1 MLYFINTR
9 IKQNP
14 HLENSLQAIF
24 GVGKATSKILLK
36 IQGLLRNIRGKEL
49 RKIKKRSI
57 KIEFDRCTKPIS
69 RNLIQIYKTN
79 CQRLVNDNTYRGI
92 RHKLGY
98 PVRGQRTRTNASLQK
113 KLNKRWIKQVYKS
126 KSILPVKRTLRNIK
140 KTIKN

>member
-9 IKQNP
+9 VKQNP

-24 GVGKATSKILLK
+24 GVGKITAKLFLK
-36 IQGLLRNIRGKEL
+36 IQGLLGNIRGKEL
-49 RKIKKRSI
+49 RKSQKKSI
-57 KIEFDRCTKPIS
+57 KIEFEECSKPIS

-79 CQRLVNDNTYRGI
+79 CQRLVNDNTYRGT

-113 KLNKRWIKQVYKS
+113 KLNKRWIKQVYKAKNRVPFKRVLKNKKS
-126 KSILPVKRTLRNIK
+126 KF
-140 KTIKN
+140 